1 MPAYK
6 DRNGNWYVMI
16 RYKDWTG
23 ASRQKCQRGFETKRD
38 ALDWEAQFKLQK
50 RADVEMTLESFYE
63 LYTEDLKSRVKESTW
78 ETKDSIVQ
86 SKILPYLGKR
96 KLSEITAKDIVDW
109 QNTVM
114 LLPGRDG
121 HAISP
126 TYQKTIHNQL
136 SAIFN
141 HAIRYYRLPVNPA
154 RIAGGMG
161 KEESREM
168 KFWTKEEYQKFAHV
182 MMDRPLYYYAFEV
195 LYWCGIREGELF
207 ALTPADFDFEKKTL
221 RINKS
226 YQRIRG
232 KDVITDPKTTA
243 GNRTIRIPD
252 FLCEEMKDCLKQFY
266 DIGPNDRLFPLSKSR
281 MCRAME
287 SGSKKAGVQRIRIHD
302 LRHSHVSLLIN
313 QGFSAFEIGKRVGH
327 SGDKITYRYAHLF
340 PNKQDAMADFLES
353 QRGNYGGTGVERSES
368 SNNEIRSANQSDS
381 EEE

>member
-1 MPAYK
+1 M
-6 DRNGNWYVMI
+6 
-16 RYKDWTG
+16 
-23 ASRQKCQRGFETKRD
+23 
-38 ALDWEAQFKLQK
+38 
-50 RADVEMTLESFYE
+50 
-63 LYTEDLKSRVKESTW
+63 
-78 ETKDSIVQ
+78 
-86 SKILPYLGKR
+86 
-96 KLSEITAKDIVDW
+96 
-109 QNTVM
+109 
-114 LLPGRDG
+114 
-121 HAISP
+121 
-126 TYQKTIHNQL
+126 
-136 SAIFN
+136 
-141 HAIRYYRLPVNPA
+141 
-154 RIAGGMG
+154 
-161 KEESREM
+161 
-168 KFWTKEEYQKFAHV
+168 
-182 MMDRPLYYYAFEV
+182 
-195 LYWCGIREGELF
+195 
-207 ALTPADFDFEKKTL
+207 
-221 RINKS
+221 
-226 YQRIRG
+226 
-232 KDVITDPKTTA
+232 ITDPKTAA

>member
-23 ASRQKCQRGFETKRD
+23 ANRQKCQRGFETKRD

-63 LYTEDLKSRVKESTW
+63 LYTEDLKPRVKESTW

-121 HAISP
+121 HTISP

-221 RINKS
+221 RISKS

-232 KDVITDPKTTA
+232 KDVITDPRLPLRRNERLSETVLRY
-243 GNRTIRIPD
+243 RTKRQIVP
-252 FLCEEMKDCLKQFY
+252 
-266 DIGPNDRLFPLSKSR
+266 
-281 MCRAME
+281 
-287 SGSKKAGVQRIRIHD
+287 
-302 LRHSHVSLLIN
+302 
-313 QGFSAFEIGKRVGH
+313 AFEEPDVQ
-327 SGDKITYRYAHLF
+327 GD
-340 PNKQDAMADFLES
+340 
-353 QRGNYGGTGVERSES
+353 GVREQKGRRTAYPYPRPAAFSC
-368 SNNEIRSANQSDS
+368 IASD
-381 EEE
+381 